1 MSNSSINLS
10 SNISLGPVLYYWK
23 PDVWRDFYYRMA
35 DEADVDTVFVG
46 EVVCSKRRG
55 VFAPHLTDVC
65 ERLRAGGKEV
75 VLSTP
80 ALIMSAD
87 ELAVVRELAQ
97 QTEYLVEANDM
108 SACSMLSGRDH
119 AIGPYINIYNE
130 GTLLSLT
137 DRGAKRICLTPELS
151 RDSLAVLAAVSP
163 AALEV
168 QVFGRYPLALSAR
181 CYAARA
187 RGLSKDECRYVCAE
201 DGDGLDVE
209 TLDGDAFL
217 AVNGTQTLSAACGNL
232 IAELDELRS
241 LGIQGFRLSPHAC
254 DMVSIARTFR
264 DVAEGRLDVAEGDAR
279 LTGLAPD
286 MPFANGFFHG
296 MEGAA
301 FVGEAE

>member
-1 MSNSSINLS
+1 MSVPNSKL
-10 SNISLGPVLYYWK
+10 SLGPVLFYWK
-23 PDVWRDFYYRMA
+23 PDVWRDFYFRMA

-46 EVVCSKRRG
+46 EVVCSKRQG
-55 VFAPHLTDVC
+55 VFAPHMRDVC
-65 ERLRAGGKEV
+65 ERLRSGGKEV
-75 VLSTP
+75 ILSSP

-87 ELAVVRELAQ
+87 ELDAMRELTG
-97 QTEYLVEANDM
+97 QTDYLVEANDI

-130 GTLLSLT
+130 GTLLSLAE
-137 DRGAKRICLTPELS
+137 RGAKRICLTPELP
-151 RDSLAVLAAVSP
+151 RDSLAVLASVSP
-163 AALEV
+163 AQLDV

-232 IAELDELRS
+232 IAEVGELRA
-241 LGIQGFRLSPHAC
+241 LGINGLRLSPHAI
-254 DMVSIARTFR
+254 DMVAVARVFR
-264 DVAEGRLDVAEGDAR
+264 GVADEELDVAEGDAR
-279 LTGLAPD
+279 LTDLAPH

-296 MEGAA
+296 IEGAA